1 MGEEIK
7 KIILELLEQKNKV
20 VEFEKKIEE
29 MNQEE
34 KVLQAERDRFTDK
47 ESGFYKDAKAKL
59 DNFRALRNACIRTK
73 EIEKHKLEDQIKH
86 KKAEIVTKLQ
96 EKLKMIDENRNT
108 TVEEL
113 KKEQKELERQISLN
127 DVRGEAFEAL
137 SPEDR
142 KEVIMAYR
150 NVLNNKHRLNDI
162 LLKIAIVEALEGKEP
177 KDKYLE
183 ISDILAE
190 IEEKF
195 TYDNID
201 QYKEEFDKVEE
212 ITVEDL
218 VVDEEKLD
226 IEEISAI
233 SKEEEKIEESETK
246 SEKQEETKNTV
257 KEAKDSFEEFL
268 LTPVEESMRKIKEE
282 QQQLEEDED
291 EQTREARRQEM
302 RKKEPKTEF
311 EEFLLTPVEETM
323 RKIKEEQ
330 SKAQQV
336 ESQQPKKVENEE
348 KSVLKPQEVKAQVEP
363 QVKNQE
369 KPQTKPEGKPQTQPK
384 QQQTQQSETKRP
396 VRTPMMNKAENKPKN
411 NHSIVATYLA
421 KDRDYLMK
429 NIDVKNEKGK
439 PTERKVNEV
448 LDIANGDK
456 NYSKKIRKREE
467 IKNFDK
473 LDITFLKALKLTDE
487 KYNLNK
493 AQIYYNLITNP
504 EKYGSPREVK
514 KYLKDN
520 NLKIVYDLRGI
531 YDEPENEN
539 MAMSDADRTR
549 MLKLANYAK
558 KMGIAKVKKGLRVS
572 ILEAIDG
579 MKSNKTKRLGSGEK
593 QEKRKIKN
601 EPKKQTEKKRF
612 KGKVSDYMKEMKVEL
627 KRDIK
632 NVARRLNDFADR
644 MKVDEATEKRLNE
657 VSENATAE
665 KNEESIEEQEAEEV
679 K

>member
-7 KIILELLEQKNKV
+7 KIILELLEQKNKIV
-20 VEFEKKIEE
+20 VFEKKIDE
-29 MNQEE
+29 MNEKE
-34 KVLQAERDRFTDK
+34 KVLQEERDKFTDK

-59 DNFRALRNACIRTK
+59 DNLRGLRNACIRTR
-73 EIEKHKLEDQIKH
+73 EIEKHKLEDEIKR
-86 KKAEIVTKLQ
+86 KKAEVVSKLQ
-96 EKLKMIDENRNT
+96 EKLKMIDENRKSK
-108 TVEEL
+108 VEEQLTDL
-113 KKEQKELERQISLN
+113 KKEQEELERQIALN

-137 SPEDR
+137 NPEDR

-162 LLKIAIVEALEGKEP
+162 LLKIAIVETLDGKEP
-177 KDKYLE
+177 RDKYLE
-183 ISDILAE
+183 ISDMIAG

-212 ITVEDL
+212 ITVEEPG
-218 VVDEEKLD
+218 VNEEKLD

-348 KSVLKPQEVKAQVEP
+348 KSVSKPQEVKAQVKP
-363 QVKNQE
+363 QAKTQE
-369 KPQTKPEGKPQTQPK
+369 KPQTQK
-384 QQQTQQSETKRP
+384 TQQPETKRP
-396 VRTPMMNKAENKPKN
+396 VRTPIMNKAENKPKN

-439 PTERKVNEV
+439 PTERKINEV
-448 LDIANGDK
+448 LDIASGDK
-456 NYSKKIRKREE
+456 NYSKKIRNREE

-514 KYLKDN
+514 KYLKEN

-572 ILEAIDG
+572 VLEAIDG
-579 MKSNKTKRLGSGEK
+579 IKSNKTKMLKSGEK

-601 EPKKQTEKKRF
+601 QPKKQTEKKRF